1 MPRSLIGARI
11 RERRRALGITQ
22 AGLAATLGIS
32 ASYLNLIE
40 SNKRNIGGALL
51 KRVGTTLDVALD
63 ELDGA
68 AQRRLVDDLA
78 SVSADPELAGL
89 RLDADSAEELAGRQE
104 AWAQAV
110 VRLHRALIDRTQA
123 VSALAD
129 RLHHDPF
136 LAETVHSMLSRV
148 SAIRSS
154 SEILDTV
161 EDLEPAQRARF
172 VSIIGSESAQ
182 LSDVAQA
189 LASFFDKAGTGTRS
203 VTPAEEVDDF
213 LLEHG
218 NHFPSLE
225 RASVDFRAS
234 ASISGACRESDLTAY
249 LGRVHEVRVRLDGAD
264 EASPFAQW
272 DDAAR
277 VLTLPGA
284 VASSTRRFE
293 LAKFAAQTFLHGAPI
308 AAEIARAPL
317 LTDDAARRR
326 AARVLVSYLASAILM
341 PYEPMLEAAIAERYD
356 VERLMRR
363 FDASFEQVCHRLVTL
378 QRPGAMAIPFAFLR
392 VDVAGFV
399 SKRYPLPNLL
409 LPRHGTACPLW
420 PIYAAFQSP
429 GALVRELVEFPNGGR
444 FVMLARSDEKARPSF
459 PMPRRLASVML
470 AFDALHAD
478 RTVYGDGMDLSSGA
492 PAVPVGPTCRL
503 CVRHDCWYRQEDPIV
518 DV

>member
-172 VSIIGSESAQ
+172 VSIIGSDSAL

-189 LASFFDKAGTGTRS
+189 LASFSTR
-203 VTPAEEVDDF
+203 PA
-213 LLEHG
+213 
-218 NHFPSLE
+218 PE
-225 RASVDFRAS
+225 RAR
-234 ASISGACRESDLTAY
+234 
-249 LGRVHEVRVRLDGAD
+249 
-264 EASPFAQW
+264 
-272 DDAAR
+272 
-277 VLTLPGA
+277 
-284 VASSTRRFE
+284 
-293 LAKFAAQTFLHGAPI
+293 
-308 AAEIARAPL
+308 
-317 LTDDAARRR
+317 
-326 AARVLVSYLASAILM
+326 
-341 PYEPMLEAAIAERYD
+341 
-356 VERLMRR
+356 
-363 FDASFEQVCHRLVTL
+363 
-378 QRPGAMAIPFAFLR
+378 
-392 VDVAGFV
+392 
-399 SKRYPLPNLL
+399 
-409 LPRHGTACPLW
+409 
-420 PIYAAFQSP
+420 
-429 GALVRELVEFPNGGR
+429 
-444 FVMLARSDEKARPSF
+444 
-459 PMPRRLASVML
+459 
-470 AFDALHAD
+470 
-478 RTVYGDGMDLSSGA
+478 
-492 PAVPVGPTCRL
+492 
-503 CVRHDCWYRQEDPIV
+503 
-518 DV
+518 